1 LLAKPLN
8 RMKEFVSFSA
18 AGGSTGF
25 EKTSW
30 YGITIGSWLN
40 SSRIQNNKHGMFFG
54 KICRI
59 PFSKNKE
66 KHYWNFPRCGGVKKN
81 LFKKLGQKTTPK
93 ICEPETDPNRSPMQ
107 QTLERVA
114 VFRKTGW
121 VIAKNWIERIENEF
135 CCRNL
140 WIELRNTFV
149 FGIRDGFET
158 ILGEQVTIGYS
169 TKFIK
174 NFIRISG
181 EFFHKILQA
190 KFLKNQWMIASES
203 FPLVQG
209 KNGIQKSFPKNLKKK
224 LIAKI
229 WAAETVPNRL
239 GIGQTQRHVQE
250 FHYVHGL
257 IFGIGAGRYSMKH
270 LRSFSALTSLA
281 FTSLASRS
289 VNLFKEFQKNYF
301 QFIMSKIYAG
311 SWHKKL
317 QLTYHISDSIISIKF
332 FIKKSFFSNNYMF
345 LTLFPYH
352 ATPATPLLMTH
363 DTPHLFSFGY
373 VFPLSTFPRQNPN
386 WNVMV
391 ERHSI
396 IEIFYTISKMK
407 TTVNYFHQRAVNAFE
422 NLMKHL
428 FLSSACPT
436 ASSLLSLTIV
446 SRLRISCNNSRLFFW
461 SSSSGRSKSLWGF
474 DNMEI
479 KNSELCWHVN
489 IMEIFEKI
497 NLSYSHSL

>member
-1 LLAKPLN
+1 MECFLEK
-8 RMKEFVSFSA
+8 F
-18 AGGSTGF
+18 AGYLSQKTRKNTTG
-25 EKTSW
+25 
-30 YGITIGSWLN
+30 N
-40 SSRIQNNKHGMFFG
+40 S
-54 KICRI
+54 
-59 PFSKNKE
+59 P
-66 KHYWNFPRCGGVKKN
+66 GGWGEGGGGKKN

-332 FIKKSFFSNNYMF
+332 FIKKSFFFQIIICSSLSFHIMQRPPLHCWWHTILRIFFPLATSF
-345 LTLFPYH
+345 LSPLFP
-352 ATPATPLLMTH
+352 
-363 DTPHLFSFGY
+363 G
-373 VFPLSTFPRQNPN
+373 
-386 WNVMV
+386 
-391 ERHSI
+391 
-396 IEIFYTISKMK
+396 
-407 TTVNYFHQRAVNAFE
+407 
-422 NLMKHL
+422 
-428 FLSSACPT
+428 
-436 ASSLLSLTIV
+436 
-446 SRLRISCNNSRLFFW
+446 RIQT
-461 SSSSGRSKSLWGF
+461 
-474 DNMEI
+474 ET
-479 KNSELCWHVN
+479 
-489 IMEIFEKI
+489 
-497 NLSYSHSL
+497 